1 MNINSLSD
9 LEAIKNDFLN
19 KEKQFQFTAHICYAA
34 GCLSSDCK
42 AFKEAFVKALEN
54 SNLQSKVSIKL
65 TGCMGACSLGP
76 TLIINPGNILYCNL
90 NPANAQYIVDHHI
103 KKGKI
108 AEKFCY
114 KDDDSG
120 VIIPDL
126 NNIPFFKHQQKIVLR
141 NCGTIDYGS
150 VGEYISREGYFALA
164 KVRNFNEFD
173 GQKVLNPVDA
183 PGSKWQPG
191 NTKIY
196 KGAYS
201 GGLGYGWDGGWMWGS
216 SPEATLRSAD
226 TGAPLSSMDNQNMS
240 PVNVYASWNDQPFV
254 APLTAA
260 QTTAAKASNETLT
273 GLGEQVDA
281 RTAEYD
287 KVAGLIGAK
296 GERVAM
302 DVEMGQNRAGEE
314 QAAPVAGSAFN
325 ELNVFQSIAD
335 WLK

>member
-1 MNINSLSD
+1 MGLMT
-9 LEAIKNDFLN
+9 
-19 KEKQFQFTAHICYAA
+19 QYADDA
-34 GCLSSDCK
+34 DR
-42 AFKEAFVKALEN
+42 VVR
-54 SNLQSKVSIKL
+54 Q
-65 TGCMGACSLGP
+65 
-76 TLIINPGNILYCNL
+76 
-90 NPANAQYIVDHHI
+90 D
-103 KKGKI
+103 KI
-108 AEKFCY
+108 ANRGYAHDIRGIKAEAAPHEAVITDYNTQVEGFKNSAIRRPVAG
-114 KDDDSG
+114 KDDELWQ
-120 VIIPDL
+120 VI
-126 NNIPFFKHQQKIVLR
+126 
-141 NCGTIDYGS
+141 GW
-150 VGEYISREGYFALA
+150 
-164 KVRNFNEFD
+164 VRNFNEFD